1 MQQRRPR
8 APAPTPGVT
17 RRRRAPGD
25 IPAST
30 SLPPLVEGPPRCVLR
45 CTVGRIVWTAAK
57 PPSAAVLVRLRW
69 WGETSDGTVFHPAS
83 KPGQAAGSSRYAVR
97 CGPRQL
103 AAYLTDMGML
113 VLEVLTKPDRLPVG
127 RVQITELSQ
136 LSPSH
141 PISGFFTI
149 ASPTADKLGE
159 LQVSLALEPLSDTYK
174 TSSSVPAT
182 DASSDAAPAPS
193 QRAQITPPGQEPVNN
208 GRITTPSWGKD
219 HSFFQE
225 SSENIK
231 DVSSASHRRLVLA
244 DERLKANP
252 SSQQSVSFP
261 SSADPEA
268 PLRTN
273 THVFSLHNP
282 TTTDLLSALLDQGNK
297 LRDAMVASVMKSS
310 PDMEIELNEVPPFVK
325 PDGFRAAAKS
335 PKGLSSNFM
344 PALEDPHLFQSQ
356 VTGQQ
361 LDLNSEERAIQLLLG
376 R

>member
-1 MQQRRPR
+1 CFSR
-8 APAPTPGVT
+8 A
-17 RRRRAPGD
+17 D
-25 IPAST
+25 IT
-30 SLPPLVEGPPRCVLR
+30 TNTTLPPLVEGPPRCVLR

-159 LQVSLALEPLSDTYK
+159 LQVFLMLLLT
-174 TSSSVPAT
+174 VLF
-182 DASSDAAPAPS
+182 
-193 QRAQITPPGQEPVNN
+193 R
-208 GRITTPSWGKD
+208 SWGKD

-325 PDGFRAAAKS
+325 PDGFRAAISWIIIHKHPYLTFSS
-335 PKGLSSNFM
+335 PLSCLSSWAILPHCKVEELWMGNVTCSRLQGCRRVLCSCRLGCKSVKAVHK
-344 PALEDPHLFQSQ
+344 PAF
-356 VTGQQ
+356 
-361 LDLNSEERAIQLLLG
+361 
-376 R
+376 